1 MTAFLIRRAFT
12 MVLVALV
19 VSVLVFALARA
30 QGDPRYM
37 YLSEYMTQEQWDEL
51 GVHLGLDRPVLIQYF
66 NWLGNALKGDLGTSL
81 RESRPV
87 WDSISERIPATFQL
101 AVAAWTFSVLV
112 GWPLGVLSAVKRG
125 TMMDSRAGASPCSD
139 RPFRDSGLASCLS
152 SCLLSNSSGFRRR
165 AGKVGNI
172 S

>member
-30 QGDPRYM
+30 SGDPRYM
-37 YLSEYMTQEQWDEL
+37 YLSEYMTDEQWDDL
-51 GVHLGLDRPVLIQYF
+51 GVYLGLDRPVVIQYF
-66 NWLGNALKGDLGTSL
+66 NWLGKALKGDLGTSL

-101 AVAAWTFSVLV
+101 AIVA
-112 GWPLGVLSAVKRG
+112 
-125 TMMDSRAGASPCSD
+125 
-139 RPFRDSGLASCLS
+139 
-152 SCLLSNSSGFRRR
+152 
-165 AGKVGNI
+165 
-172 S
+172 

>member
-30 QGDPRYM
+30 SGDPLYM
-37 YLSEYMTQEQWDEL
+37 YLSEYMTDEQWDDL
-51 GVHLGLDRPVLIQYF
+51 GVYLGLDRPVVIQYF
-66 NWLGNALKGDLGTSL
+66 NWLGKALKGDLGTSL

-101 AVAAWTFSVLV
+101 AIVAWIFSLVV

-125 TMMDSRAGASPCSD
+125 TMMDYAG
-139 RPFRDSGLASCLS
+139 R
-152 SCLLSNSSGFRRR
+152 GF
-165 AGKVGNI
+165 ALFGQAIPGFWLGIVLI
-172 S
+172 LVFAE

>member
-37 YLSEYMTQEQWDEL
+37 YLSEYMTKEQWDEL
-51 GVHLGLDRPVLIQYF
+51 GVYLGLDRPVLIQYF

-101 AVAAWTFSVLV
+101 AIAAWTFSVIV

-125 TMMDSRAGASPCSD
+125 TIMDYTGRGFALFGAGHTGVLARHRPYSHICREPSVAPDSPS
-139 RPFRDSGLASCLS
+139 
-152 SCLLSNSSGFRRR
+152 
-165 AGKVGNI
+165 
-172 S
+172 